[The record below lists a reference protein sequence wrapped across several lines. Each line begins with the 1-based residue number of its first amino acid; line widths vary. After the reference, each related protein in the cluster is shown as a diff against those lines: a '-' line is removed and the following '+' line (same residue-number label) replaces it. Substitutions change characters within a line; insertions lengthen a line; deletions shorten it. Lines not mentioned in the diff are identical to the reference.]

1 MGEDR
6 DMGRMC
12 EETINVSLASDD
24 VRMKAVSSIKQ
35 EASIMMGDIE
45 IRHDLVRRGIGCG
58 NYK

>member
-1 MGEDR
+1 
-6 DMGRMC
+6 MC

-24 VRMKAVSSIKQ
+24 VRMKAVSSIKK

-45 IRHDLVRRGIGCG
+45 IRHDMVRRRIGCG

>member
-12 EETINVSLASDD
+12 EETINVTLASDD
-24 VRMKAVSSIKQ
+24 VRIKAISSIKQ
-35 EASIMMGDIE
+35 EAMTMIGDIE

-58 NYK
+58 NNK